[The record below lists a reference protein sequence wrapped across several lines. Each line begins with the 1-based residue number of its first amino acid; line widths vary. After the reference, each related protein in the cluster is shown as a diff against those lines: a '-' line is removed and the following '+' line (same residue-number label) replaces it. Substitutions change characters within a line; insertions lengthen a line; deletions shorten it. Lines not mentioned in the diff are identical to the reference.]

1 MQKTHNFQ
9 KGFFSHLPLPPL
21 LNNIWPVPGTEDSEI
36 PITIWHIYTIYLK
49 TNGFIMFYQMHV
61 WGCRLGS
68 HGLVASSMEGHG
80 CQALPYDGEVE
91 LGHTGYAQHP
101 WYKTGSPSPQSWMTQ
116 KAGLYLWS
124 HDGLQPLASIPCGC
138 CQHRKACEVPLPY
151 SWHEAWPLWEKGPAK
166 LVKVS
171 SQKLQVH
178 KHHQSGIPQVE
189 YDIQKRIT
197 RAFEYPCMHA
207 CHSKFAD
214 AHFTKSII
222 SSSGWWGGL
231 HIRKNPY
238 HGQNH
243 AQVKAEFQTFN
254 HWLDAGKTRAMG
266 RDASVM
272 LEGSGFIRAVWCHP
286 YMATIS

>member
-1 MQKTHNFQ
+1 
-9 KGFFSHLPLPPL
+9 
-21 LNNIWPVPGTEDSEI
+21 
-36 PITIWHIYTIYLK
+36 
-49 TNGFIMFYQMHV
+49 MHV

-91 LGHTGYAQHP
+91 LGHIGYAQHP

-138 CQHRKACEVPLPY
+138 CQHRKACEVPLAYP
-151 SWHEAWPLWEKGPAK
+151 WHEAWPLWEKGPAK

-231 HIRKNPY
+231 QIHKIHTMARTMRRWKLSSRLSITGLLLAKQGP
-238 HGQNH
+238 
-243 AQVKAEFQTFN
+243 
-254 HWLDAGKTRAMG
+254 WAGMH
-266 RDASVM
+266 
-272 LEGSGFIRAVWCHP
+272 LWCLRAVGSSGLFGVTQYLSIFWRWL
-286 YMATIS
+286 I